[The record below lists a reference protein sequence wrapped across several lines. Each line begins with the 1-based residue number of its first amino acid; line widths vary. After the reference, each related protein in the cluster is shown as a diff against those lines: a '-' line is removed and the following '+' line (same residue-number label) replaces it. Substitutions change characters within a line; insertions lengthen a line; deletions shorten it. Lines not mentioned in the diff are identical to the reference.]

1 MLHSP
6 VNRAGTGDLGCPAT
20 LAHSTQGDW
29 FLCSGLSS
37 AWLDSHSMLTG
48 IADSGS
54 WLMKPFVLICLP
66 RSSMKGVK
74 PKDGHYSSWPVR
86 QRIMTAVWV
95 N

>member
-1 MLHSP
+1 
-6 VNRAGTGDLGCPAT
+6 
-20 LAHSTQGDW
+20 
-29 FLCSGLSS
+29 
-37 AWLDSHSMLTG
+37 MLTG